1 MESLIEQAKEEVE
14 ILEYQHPNKFNSLK
28 QDLRAF
34 ISELEDSQN
43 LLLKQTTISIFSETQ
58 GNNNP
63 PSLAIYEILP
73 SQTSNVLIDA
83 ESSTTN
89 KRKEV
94 GLVGGDMKKRSK
106 TDVVLERA
114 QRCLHKIR
122 QLKTSLC

>member
-14 ILEYQHPNKFNSLK
+14 ILEYQHPNKFISLK

-34 ISELEDSQN
+34 ISELEDPQN
-43 LLLKQTTISIFSETQ
+43 LLLKHTTISIFSETQ
-58 GNNNP
+58 
-63 PSLAIYEILP
+63 
-73 SQTSNVLIDA
+73 

-94 GLVGGDMKKRSK
+94 VLVGGGMKKRCK
-106 TDVVLERA
+106 TDAVLERA
-114 QRCLHKIR
+114 QQCLHKIR

>member
-14 ILEYQHPNKFNSLK
+14 ILEDHHPNKFNSLK

-43 LLLKQTTISIFSETQ
+43 LLLKHTTISIFSETQ
-58 GNNNP
+58 
-63 PSLAIYEILP
+63 
-73 SQTSNVLIDA
+73 

-94 GLVGGDMKKRSK
+94 ALVGGGGMKKRCK
-106 TDVVLERA
+106 TDAVLERA
-114 QRCLHKIR
+114 QQCLHKIR